1 MSSKSYKSLDPKKS
15 LGQNFLTDPWWI
27 QRIVSAFGLEPQ
39 DTVLEIGPGKG
50 VLTAEL
56 LKVSGRLLAVEIDQR
71 MVEHLGERFAGA
83 TNLEIVHQ
91 DFLRFP
97 LGETLAGVP
106 VRIIGNLPYHITSGI
121 IGRVLDEIRAGQADP
136 QAHARITSFD
146 IMIQKEVGER
156 ICSTHGTKVY
166 GVLSVLAWLLCDV
179 RVLLDVPPKAFYG
192 DEAAG
197 AVRIRELQDEAEV
210 GVAVREVGAEEDD
223 EPPLPLDDGGGV
235 LPLEQEPALPGH
247 GRGAA
252 ALGDG
257 GAGGGRQRDEEQGGE
272 EDGAA
277 GDRVGHARNPT
288 APPRRP

>member
-179 RVLLDVPPKAFYG
+179 RVLLDVPPKAFFPRPK
-192 DEAAG
+192 
-197 AVRIRELQDEAEV
+197 VTSSVLHFR
-210 GVAVREVGAEEDD
+210 
-223 EPPLPLDDGGGV
+223 PLPAPRHRIEDWELFRKIVRAAFNQRRKMLRNSLQAVGDLLPPDWIAGDDPV
-235 LPLEQEPALPGH
+235 LERRPEQMSPRDFVELANRAALA
-247 GRGAA
+247 RDAA
-252 ALGDG
+252 AR
-257 GAGGGRQRDEEQGGE
+257 A
-272 EDGAA
+272 
-277 GDRVGHARNPT
+277 
-288 APPRRP
+288 